1 MRLYRILLV
10 EDEAESAEIITRH
23 LSRYNFYIDHVS
35 DGRLASH
42 SVRRRHYDLILCD
55 IMMPQFDGFMF
66 LETSPQQIGDTP
78 VVMVTALHD
87 RDTVLRS
94 AKLHAGSFLVK
105 PVTHDALMERVRQ
118 ALHLTPADLIERS
131 HFPFSVRVAERG
143 EGRLRIQLGGCP
155 GPDSRDQIARL
166 IQQEALAAPPPAVS
180 AVTIDAPEAIAL
192 DQNYLKF
199 LEFVVQ
205 ELIRVLRVRARNV
218 ELCGEL
224 FANFLGP
231 EISEHPVLGQCQLRI
246 AG

>member
-10 EDEAESAEIITRH
+10 EDEAESAEIISRH
-23 LSRYNFYIDHVS
+23 LGRYNFYIDQVS

-66 LETSPQQIGDTP
+66 LESSAEQIGDTP

-118 ALHLTPADLIERS
+118 ALRPGPGDLIARS
-131 HFPFSVRVAERG
+131 DFPFSVRVAERA
-143 EGRLRIQLGGCP
+143 EGRIRIQLGGCP
-155 GPDSRDQIARL
+155 GPESRDRTAQL
-166 IQQEALAAPPPAVS
+166 IQQEALNSPPPAVS
-180 AVTIDAPEAIAL
+180 FVTIDAPETIAL

-199 LEFVVQ
+199 LEFIVQ
-205 ELIRVLRVRARNV
+205 ELIRVMRIRARNV
-218 ELCGEL
+218 ELCGQL

-231 EISEHPVLGQCQLRI
+231 EITDHPVLGQCQIRI
-246 AG
+246 VG